1 LAYSIHL
8 HHLTEILSQPRSA
21 SRILSRSRSFHFL
34 GWDRPI
40 SFLPGKRG
48 SELTLDPYS
57 FLVLHRFSRPRV
69 NWTRIHLLGK
79 REWIRLRLRLRI
91 GHRTD

>member
-57 FLVLHRFSRPRV
+57 FLVLHSRGRG
-69 NWTRIHLLGK
+69 WTGLAFTCWEKESGSGYD
-79 REWIRLRLRLRI
+79 W
-91 GHRTD
+91 GWG